1 MNLHI
6 DLKKAHI
13 PHSCKSCCRK
23 CINRAEACESFYP
36 ENMRE
41 FLDYAINT
49 LRGTVEPSREKT
61 MKRNVI
67 NDSRS
72 YNDGITTLDGY
83 YVQLINT
90 ALAEIRRG
98 KADYLYCFEQIRDV
112 IRFEPDI
119 TARYIAEAG
128 AYEIRKGA
136 V

>member
-6 DLKKAHI
+6 DLQKAHI

-41 FLDYAINT
+41 FLDYVINT

-98 KADYLYCFEQIRDV
+98 KADYLYSFEQIRDV